1 MAQGEGMI
9 KSISI
14 HNYKSFHPTTP
25 TVISIDTGNDKPVIF
40 FGLNGAGKSAIG
52 EVIDG
57 LGREDPRFAH
67 CSLTPTNGGPFRYL
81 VYNHAFVDRVIGE
94 PEGMPGIFTL
104 GEVDTEA
111 QKNIDETQKQL
122 NELGDEEGVLN
133 REIEAAKSLA
143 NELFE
148 TAKNRVWKAH
158 TAFATSEPM
167 RGWLQGY
174 HKDKTRF
181 YEKLRD
187 TVVGK
192 DEELDTLDQLKQRW
206 SDADSTESPKSKV
219 TLDSS
224 GFSAVETDGVWAER
238 IVGSGASR
246 LASLID
252 KLGNGDWVGAGRK
265 YAHGKDCP
273 FCQQTLPADFKEELA
288 KLLDG
293 DRQTRID
300 HLQRLVERYDQQ
312 LDALRAKIE
321 IAQAEPFV
329 QQEPTFKS
337 SWGALRARL
346 QANLAAMRG
355 KLEKP
360 GDTVV
365 LESCAPAVE
374 ELSEA
379 IQRVNERIAAFNARV
394 ADRAAEKE
402 RVKAAFWKLLRRDRE
417 EAFVS
422 YEQLK
427 QPAVDAIKALG
438 ADLAQAQAG
447 ARVLTT
453 RLAELRQSRAGVDAP
468 VQAINLRLQSLG
480 IESFSIGK
488 KPGENS
494 LYRLVR
500 PGQDKGDLKSLSE
513 GEKTLISFLYYIVLL
528 SGSETAEVDFPL
540 EKTVAVIDDPISS
553 LSHNYVFDIAST
565 LQHEVIKPPH
575 GKPRARQVIVL
586 THNLFFL
593 HELLNLGNK
602 SSVLLRVV
610 KNTHTSVEPLDQKDL
625 LNDYDA
631 LWQILRDARDGKV
644 PKQAVPNTM
653 RCILE
658 HFLWFTQRNDA
669 FGDALKAISERDR
682 NFKPLE
688 RFLNRGSHQDG
699 INLAVMDYGHVDVN
713 YFLAKF
719 EEVFHTTGFPDHFST
734 RMGTTPVA
742 VPPALPAQ
750 FTGVK

>member
-14 HNYKSFHPTTP
+14 HNYKSFHLTTP
-25 TVISIDTGNDKPVIF
+25 TVIPIDTSNDKPVIF

-57 LGREDPRFAH
+57 LGRKDARFAH

-81 VYNHAFVDRVIGE
+81 VYNHAFVERVIGE

-111 QKNIDETQKQL
+111 QKNIDEAQKQL
-122 NELGDEEGVLN
+122 NELGGKEGVLN
-133 REIEAAKSLA
+133 GQIEAAKRLA
-143 NELFE
+143 DKHFE
-148 TAKNRVWKAH
+148 TAKDRVWEAH
-158 TAFATSEPM
+158 TTYATSEPM
-167 RGWLQGY
+167 RSWLQGY

-187 TVVGK
+187 TVVDK
-192 DEELDTLDQLKQRW
+192 DEGLDTLDQLKQRW
-206 SDADSTESPKSKV
+206 SDADSTESAKMKV

-224 GFSAVETDGVWAER
+224 GFSAVEAGGVWAER

-252 KLGNGDWVGAGRK
+252 KLGNGDWVGTGRK
-265 YAHGKDCP
+265 YAHGRDCP
-273 FCQQTLPADFKEELA
+273 FCQQTLPADFKDELA
-288 KLLDG
+288 RLLDG

-300 HLQRLVERYDQQ
+300 HLQGLVELY
-312 LDALRAKIE
+312 ALRLGDLQAKVE
-321 IAQAEPFV
+321 LAQAEPFV

-360 GDTVV
+360 GGPIV
-365 LESCAPAVE
+365 LELCTPAVD
-374 ELSEA
+374 ELDA
-379 IQRVNERIAAFNARV
+379 AVQRVNERIAAFNARV

-402 RVKAAFWKLLRRDRE
+402 RVRAAFWKLLRRDRE

-427 QPAVDAIKALG
+427 QPIDKALKAHRTG
-438 ADLAQAQAG
+438 LAQAHAD
-447 ARVLTT
+447 T
-453 RLAELRQSRAGVDAP
+453 RALSTRQAELRQRRAGVDTA

-480 IESFSIGK
+480 IESFSISK

-494 LYRLVR
+494 LYRLTR
-500 PGQDKGDLKSLSE
+500 PGQDDGDLKSLSE

-528 SGSETAEVDFPL
+528 GGSETAEVDFPL
-540 EKTVAVIDDPISS
+540 EKTIAVIDDPISS
-553 LSHNYVFDIAST
+553 LSHNYVFDIASI
-565 LQHEVIKPPH
+565 LQHEVIKPPQ

-602 SSVLLRVV
+602 GSVLLRVV
-610 KNTHTSVEPLDQKDL
+610 KNAHTSVEPLDPKDL

-669 FGDALKAISERDR
+669 FGDALKAISEHDR

-719 EEVFHTTGFPDHFST
+719 QEVFQATGFPDHFAS
-734 RMGTTPVA
+734 RMGIAAVA
-742 VPPALPAQ
+742 VSPARPA
-750 FTGVK
+750 

>member
-1 MAQGEGMI
+1 MAQGKEMI
-9 KSISI
+9 KSISV

-25 TVISIDTGNDKPVIF
+25 AVIPIDTSNDKPVIF

-57 LGREDPRFAH
+57 LGRKDARFAH

-81 VYNHAFVDRVIGE
+81 VYNHAFVERVIGE

-111 QKNIDETQKQL
+111 QKSIDEAQKQL
-122 NELGDEEGVLN
+122 NELGDKEEALN
-133 REIEAAKSLA
+133 GQIGAAKKLA
-143 NELFE
+143 DQRFE
-148 TAKNRVWKAH
+148 TGKDRVWKAH
-158 TAFATSEPM
+158 TTYATSEPM
-167 RGWLQGY
+167 WGWLQGY
-174 HKDKTRF
+174 HKDKTKF
-181 YEKLRD
+181 YEKLQD
-187 TVVGK
+187 TVVGT
-192 DEELDTLDQLKQRW
+192 DEVLDTLDQLKQRW
-206 SDADSTESPKSKV
+206 SDADSTESAKLNV

-224 GFSAVETDGVWAER
+224 GFSAVEADGVWAEH

-246 LASLID
+246 LAALID

-265 YAHGKDCP
+265 YARGEDCP
-273 FCQQTLPADFKEELA
+273 FCQQGLPADFKDELA

-293 DRQTRID
+293 DRQTRVD
-300 HLQRLVERYDQQ
+300 HLQGLVEQYAQQ
-312 LDALRAKIE
+312 LDNLRAKVE
-321 IAQAEPFV
+321 SAQAEPFV
-329 QQEPTFKS
+329 QKEPTFKS
-337 SWGALRARL
+337 SWEGLRGRL
-346 QANLAAMRG
+346 QSNLAAMRG

-360 GDTVV
+360 GEPIV
-365 LESCAPAVE
+365 LESCTPRADELGGAV
-374 ELSEA
+374 
-379 IQRVNERIAAFNARV
+379 QRVNERIAAFNARV
-394 ADRAAEKE
+394 TDRAAEKE

-427 QPAVDAIKALG
+427 QPAADALKALV
-438 ADLAQAQAG
+438 ADLAQVQADTL
-447 ARVLTT
+447 ALTN
-453 RLAELRQSRAGVDAP
+453 RLVELRQSRAGVDAA
-468 VQAINLRLQSLG
+468 VQAINRRLQSLG
-480 IESFSIGK
+480 IESFSIDK

-528 SGSETAEVDFPL
+528 SGSETAAVDFPL
-540 EKTVAVIDDPISS
+540 EKTIAVIDDPISS
-553 LSHNYVFDIAST
+553 LSHNYVFDIASI
-565 LQHEVIKPPH
+565 LQHEVIKPPQ
-575 GKPRARQVIVL
+575 GKPKARQVIIL

-602 SSVLLRVV
+602 GSVLLRVV
-610 KNTHTSVEPLDQKDL
+610 KNAHTSVEPLDPKDL

-658 HFLWFTQRNDA
+658 HFLWFTQRNDQ
-669 FGDALKAISERDR
+669 FGDALKVISERDR

-719 EEVFHTTGFPDHFST
+719 QEVFQATGFPDHFAS
-734 RMGTTPVA
+734 RMGIAEVG
-742 VPPALPAQ
+742 ALPA
-750 FTGVK
+750 